1 MSVSRNRNSNKNRR
15 ARLKLNRMKYNAKKF
30 IFSGRYIVRNALAVM
45 IVAAVI
51 ALVVVFVSIPKKKS
65 GQDTTAKA
73 DSDTAYA
80 ADGTEGTGSD
90 EPTLVLTQ
98 ASMIDTIE
106 TTELAQM
113 IADEQSVQVA
123 AKNVQTLATS
133 KYDMTGRFLTE
144 NDAVNIRATADP
156 DGEVLGRL
164 YIGGTGEVLEK
175 GDEWTLVCSDGL
187 TGYVATKLILT
198 DEAATEKIEDYRVK
212 FAVVKDKVRVRTY
225 GNEAS
230 EVLFLAVTGDFFTV
244 DSKRSTKD
252 WTCVRL
258 EDGSFG
264 FVATQYVT
272 FSEGFAE
279 AVAIDE
285 IEGMKERKKAYKAQL
300 EADAKAEK
308 EAAEQ
313 AAKDAEERRNRDVLK
328 EKADAA
334 KREEEQKRAAQ
345 QTSITTISNNGQAV
359 TVTTTVDELY
369 LLAAIV
375 YAESGSEC
383 YDAQLA
389 VANVVM
395 NRVKSSAY
403 PNNIKDVI
411 YQPYQFTA
419 TKTQN
424 FRNALSTGGSSTALR
439 AAQEA
444 MAGINNVGG
453 CYGFKFSSGIRWDL
467 VTESYQYGCICFF
480 SY

>member
-1 MSVSRNRNSNKNRR
+1 MSVSRNRNSSKNRR

-45 IVAAVI
+45 IVTAVI
-51 ALVVVFVSIPKKKS
+51 ALVVVFVSIPKKKD
-65 GQDTTAKA
+65 GQDPATANA
-73 DSDTAYA
+73 DTDTAYA
-80 ADGTEGTGSD
+80 MSGDQTG
-90 EPTLVLTQ
+90 EPTLMLTQ
-98 ASMIDTIE
+98 ASMIDNIE

-113 IADEQSVQVA
+113 IADEQKVQVA
-123 AKNVQTLATS
+123 AKDVQTLATS

-144 NDAVNIRATADP
+144 NDAVNIRETADP
-156 DGEVLGRL
+156 DGKVLGRL

-175 GDEWTLVCSDGL
+175 GDEWTKVCSDGL
-187 TGYVATKLILT
+187 TGYVATKLILM
-198 DEAATEKIEDYRVK
+198 DEDATEKIEDYRVK

-279 AVAIDE
+279 AVSIDE
-285 IEGMKERKKAYKAQL
+285 IEGMKDRKKAYKAQV

-308 EAAEQ
+308 EAAEL
-313 AAKDAEERRNRDVLK
+313 AAKEAEERRNRDVLR
-328 EKADAA
+328 ERADAA
-334 KREEEQKRAAQ
+334 KREQEMQLQAQK
-345 QTSITTISNNGQAV
+345 TSITTISSSGQAV

-419 TKTQN
+419 TRTQN
-424 FRNALSTGGSSTALR
+424 FRNALSTGGSSSALR

-444 MAGINNVGG
+444 MAGKNNVGG